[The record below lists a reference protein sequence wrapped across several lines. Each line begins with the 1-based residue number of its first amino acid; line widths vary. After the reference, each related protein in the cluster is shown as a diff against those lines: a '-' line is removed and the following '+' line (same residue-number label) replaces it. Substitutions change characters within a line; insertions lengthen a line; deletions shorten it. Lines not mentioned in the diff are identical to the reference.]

1 VNARNRKAACIA
13 FLRIAAIALSAL
25 PSFAEPTQDEVR
37 DVILPR
43 AGGDGIHWRVRYGSI
58 PLADLALKEQDS
70 SETVNLTLS
79 MVTDRRLPFIP
90 LAYSYRSAIDAESSR
105 PLSFSC
111 RSTRGDDVKTDEYR
125 YDYEA
130 GIVRAARETVKAG
143 KRSADSAELA
153 LSPGLFDGINLIGW
167 MMAQRGSGFE
177 RRAYFIG
184 DMEAVPLRLVFREG
198 TEWIRLSGQASP
210 IQAYRVDG
218 KLSGPGVAGL
228 TGVFTLWLNADASR
242 LPLKA
247 VIKLWIGEAIL
258 EIDPADLQSMTASR

>member
-90 LAYSYRSAIDAESSR
+90 LAYSYRSALDGLA
-105 PLSFSC
+105 
-111 RSTRGDDVKTDEYR
+111 RGDDVKTDEYR